1 MRECR
6 LPSADCRSRPSSF
19 YPGRW
24 RRSIAWG
31 GGLTSW
37 ERWRFRGE
45 KAVAAGISAQANSS
59 FPSSL
64 SKPYVC
70 ALASSG
76 CSSNT
81 HASTAPPLGVSVPR
95 MSRPTQRIPF
105 RPLPSYSTMGFSSEA
120 QSSELNSAGGGAPMV
135 NRLDWT
141 EATPWSR
148 GGRSVRLLLAGRV
161 CRSQLIAHRLVASMH
176 QPTWRR

>member
-1 MRECR
+1 MMRECR

-105 RPLPSYSTMGFSSEA
+105 RLIGAELGRRWSADGQPLGLDGGYSLVTRWSERAVAPCRTGLSIAAYCSPS
-120 QSSELNSAGGGAPMV
+120 GG
-135 NRLDWT
+135 
-141 EATPWSR
+141 
-148 GGRSVRLLLAGRV
+148 
-161 CRSQLIAHRLVASMH
+161 
-176 QPTWRR
+176 